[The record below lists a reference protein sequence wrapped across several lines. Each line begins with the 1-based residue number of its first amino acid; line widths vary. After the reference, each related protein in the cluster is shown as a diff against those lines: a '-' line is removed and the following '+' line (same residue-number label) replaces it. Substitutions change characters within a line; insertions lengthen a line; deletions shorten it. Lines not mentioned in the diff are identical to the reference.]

1 MLRQF
6 STKRV
11 IGFFLIDWLGTLA
24 MLYTAVLLRAR
35 VGHLPLWLLNLVQR
49 LEIPEGGRW
58 VDWTTISP
66 GEIMSPRVF
75 ILVALIWPFFL
86 FLFSIYD
93 GRRQQTLKTE
103 LLNVFLAICVST
115 MTFAGGLYFTYR
127 ETPRVMVPIFF
138 CLDVTLLL
146 GSRLLWGVYRR
157 TQRDRHLMNYRSVV
171 IVGAGDV
178 GRRAAEQ
185 LRDCAWADIKIVG
198 YVDDD
203 PDKQNENV
211 VGLPVLGPLAQLPHV
226 VKTHDIQDAVVALPL
241 RAHEQLIKTC
251 RVLQEM
257 SVHVHVIPDLF
268 ALSFPSATLDGFG
281 GIPVID
287 LGQPGIHGW
296 QRVSKRAFDA
306 LAASIGLLFIAPLLS
321 MVAVLVK
328 LDSPGP
334 VFFKQKRIGEN
345 GRPFEMFKFRSMRVD
360 ADPEVHKAYVQ
371 RLIKEN
377 MSLED
382 ARPDGQTSLK
392 MEHDP
397 RITRVGQIIRK
408 TSIDELPQLL
418 NVLRGD
424 MSLVGPRPPLPYEVE
439 LYEEW
444 HMHRLDVPPG
454 VTGWWQVK
462 GRNRVSFDEMIRMDL
477 YYIEHRSFWMDL
489 KILFL
494 TPRAVLSGA
503 GAG

>member
-1 MLRQF
+1 MFRQF
-6 STKRV
+6 SIKR
-11 IGFFLIDWLGTLA
+11 IITFFLIDWLGTLT
-24 MLYTAVLLRAR
+24 MLYVAVLLRAR
-35 VGHLPLWLLNLVQR
+35 VGQLPLWLLQVVQR
-49 LEIPEGGRW
+49 LEIPEGGHW
-58 VDWTTISP
+58 VNWATISP
-66 GEIMSPRVF
+66 GEIMSPYVF
-75 ILVALIWPFFL
+75 VLVALIWPFYL
-86 FLFSIYD
+86 LLFSVYD

-103 LLNVFLAICVST
+103 LFNVFLVICVAT

-138 CLDVTLLL
+138 ILDVTLLL
-146 GSRLLWGVYRR
+146 GTRIIWWTYRR
-157 TQRDRHLMNYRSVV
+157 AWGGRHSENYRSVIV
-171 IVGAGDV
+171 VGAGDV
-178 GRRAAEQ
+178 GRRAVEQ
-185 LRDCAWADIKIVG
+185 LQECAWADIKIVG

-203 PDKQNENV
+203 PGKQGLRFV
-211 VGLPVLGPLAQLPHV
+211 DLPVLGTLEQLPDV
-226 VKTHDIQDAVVALPL
+226 VKTYRIQDAVVALPL

-251 RVLQEM
+251 RTLQEM
-257 SVHVHVIPDLF
+257 LVHVHVIPDLF
-268 ALSFPSATLDGFG
+268 ALSFPSAALEGFG

-296 QRVSKRAFDA
+296 QRFFKRAFDA
-306 LAASIGLLFIAPLLS
+306 IAAAIGLLFLAPLFGV
-321 MVAVLVK
+321 VALLIK

-345 GRPFEMFKFRSMRVD
+345 GRPFEMFKFRSMRCD
-360 ADPEVHKAYVQ
+360 ADPEIHKAYVQ

-377 MSLED
+377 IGVGAAS
-382 ARPDGQTSLK
+382 GKQVSLK
-392 MEHDP
+392 MEDDP
-397 RITRVGQIIRK
+397 RITRVGRIIRK

-444 HMHRLDVPPG
+444 HKHRLDVPPG

-489 KILFL
+489 KILLL
-494 TPRAVLSGA
+494 TPWAALSGK

>member
-6 STKRV
+6 STKRI
-11 IGFFLIDWLGTLA
+11 IGFFLLDWLGTLA
-24 MLYTAVLLRAR
+24 MLYLAVLLRAR
-35 VGHLPLWLLNLVQR
+35 VGYLPPWLLTLIQR
-49 LEIPEGGRW
+49 LEIPEGGHW

-66 GEIMSPRVF
+66 GEIMSPYVF

-86 FLFSIYD
+86 LLFSVYD
-93 GRRQQTLKTE
+93 GQRQQTLKAE
-103 LLNVFLAICVST
+103 LLNVFLVICVST

-138 CLDVTLLL
+138 VLDVALLL
-146 GSRLLWGVYRR
+146 GSRVVWWTYRR
-157 TQRDRHLMNYRSVV
+157 IQTGRRAGDRRPV
-171 IVGAGDV
+171 IVVGAGEV
-178 GRRAAEQ
+178 GRRAVEQ
-185 LRDCAWADIKIVG
+185 LREYAWADLEIIG

-203 PDKQNENV
+203 IEKQ
-211 VGLPVLGPLAQLPHV
+211 GQRFAALPVLGPLEQLPYI
-226 VKTHDIQDAVVALPL
+226 VKAHHIQDAVVALPL
-241 RAHEQLIKTC
+241 RAHEQLVKTC
-251 RVLQEM
+251 RMLQAM

-268 ALSFPSATLDGFG
+268 ALSFPSAALEGFG

-296 QRVSKRAFDA
+296 QRFSKRAFDA
-306 LAASIGLLFIAPLLS
+306 LAASIGLLFLSPLLGI
-321 MVAVLVK
+321 VAILIK

-334 VFFKQKRIGEN
+334 VFYKQKRIGEN
-345 GRPFEMFKFRSMRVD
+345 GQPFGMIKFRSMCAN

-377 MSLED
+377 TNVED
-382 ARPDGQTSLK
+382 IHQSGQASLK

-397 RITRVGQIIRK
+397 RITRVGRIIRK
-408 TSIDELPQLL
+408 LSIDELPQLL
-418 NVLRGD
+418 NVLHGE

-444 HMHRLDVPPG
+444 HKHRLDVPPG
-454 VTGWWQVK
+454 ITGWWQVK
-462 GRNRVSFDEMIRMDL
+462 GRNRVSFDEMMRMDL
-477 YYIEHRSFWMDL
+477 YYVEHRSFWMDL
-489 KILFL
+489 KILLL
-494 TPRAVLSGA
+494 TPRAALSGR